1 MMILGGLARRV
12 LLSALLP
19 WRGAFASPPAQLN
32 TLLTAHC
39 LDCHDGARAK
49 GGFDLAGIIAAGEVE
64 RGGKAPGRGQR
75 GAGAAT
81 AQRSPADAWMTAAD
95 PTLLRAMRAR
105 LARQDMPPASIDER
119 PSDAEYAA
127 MIAAIDAVVPP
138 ESREVP
144 VVRRADVPCSHD
156 PPHRRRRIHRK
167 QLRPFVV

>member
-1 MMILGGLARRV
+1 M
-12 LLSALLP
+12 
-19 WRGAFASPPAQLN
+19 
-32 TLLTAHC
+32 
-39 LDCHDGARAK
+39 
-49 GGFDLAGIIAAGEVE
+49 AAGEAE

-81 AQRSPADAWMTAAD
+81 AQRDEADAWMTAAD